1 MLAVPPVLPP
11 VSASLTAPVNVANVP
26 FYSQFADITSS
37 KWQKVG
43 CGIAS
48 IAMVIDYY
56 STDPVSVDAL
66 LKRGIASGAYDT
78 NAGWSHQGLI
88 NLTKKYGLNGSSQDL
103 SGLSSKAALAKLQTQ
118 LKDGPVIV
126 SVHYKFEPTNP
137 IPHLVVIDGIRD
149 GVVYYNDP
157 AAKGGKKQISSSAFA
172 KAWKQRYIVIRPT
185 ATTPKV
191 ALAHEEAEPRS
202 LSLLAFLDHWLGQFR
217 DSTTA

>member
-1 MLAVPPVLPP
+1 MLAVPPVSPP
-11 VSASLTAPVNVANVP
+11 VSAPLTTSVNVANVP
-26 FYSQFADITSS
+26 FYSQFADITSA

-56 STDPVSVDAL
+56 STDPVSVDGL
-66 LKRGIASGAYDT
+66 LSRGIASGAYDS

-88 NLTKKYGLNGSSQDL
+88 NLTKKYGLNGSAYDL
-103 SGLSSKAALAKLQTQ
+103 SGLSSKAALAKLEAQ

-126 SVHYKFEPTNP
+126 SVHYKFEPKNP

-157 AAKGGKKQISSSAFA
+157 AAKGGKKQISSAAFA

-185 ATTPKV
+185 TKAATV
-191 ALAHEEAEPRS
+191 AVAPETQSQTLF
-202 LSLLAFLDHWLGQFR
+202 AFLDHWLGQFGN
-217 DSTTA
+217 TGTA